1 MHRQYLVKSN
11 KCSKQIFDSLV
22 RENCFIYK
30 DLYYNDFLFF
40 PLFIQ
45 QVFIEVLLC
54 TDTARHYKQNCEQNI
69 TSSLWNLEFMGEYKY
84 QNHKN
89 SK

>member
-1 MHRQYLVKSN
+1 M
-11 KCSKQIFDSLV
+11 I
-22 RENCFIYK
+22 I
-30 DLYYNDFLFF
+30 LFF

-69 TSSLWNLEFMGEYKY
+69 TSSLWNLEFRGGYKY
-84 QNHKN
+84 QNYKN